1 MNDQGLARQG
11 QIEKGFQKIPF
22 NPKSA
27 HTLFTSPE
35 FADGNTDPEEHTL
48 GDGSSTPFKEYYGDL
63 LRKYIEFLVEA
74 MTDHNLRI
82 ANCTFPLMTTN
93 PTRGGTK
100 IKSKIMKILDDS
112 DSLRQ
117 QMTTFKGT
125 WEANITHTI
134 LPGLG

>member
-1 MNDQGLARQG
+1 MRDQGLARRG
-11 QIEKGFQKIPF
+11 QIEKGFEKIPF

-35 FADGNTDPEEHTL
+35 VTDGNTDPEEQTL
-48 GDGSSTPFKEYYGDL
+48 GDGSSIPFSEYLGDL

-93 PTRGGTK
+93 PRRGDTK
-100 IKSKIMKILDDS
+100 IKSMIMKILDDS

-117 QMTTFKGT
+117 QMTTLKGT
-125 WEANITHTI
+125 WEANTTHTI

>member
-1 MNDQGLARQG
+1 MRDQGLARRSQT
-11 QIEKGFQKIPF
+11 EKGFGKIPF

-35 FADGNTDPEEHTL
+35 VGDGNTDPEEQTL
-48 GDGSSTPFKEYYGDL
+48 GDGSSIPFNEYLGDL

-74 MTDHNLRI
+74 MTDQNLRI

-100 IKSKIMKILDDS
+100 IKYKIMKILDDS

-117 QMTTFKGT
+117 QMMTFKGT
-125 WEANITHTI
+125 WEANTTHTI

>member
-1 MNDQGLARQG
+1 MHDRGLARQG

-48 GDGSSTPFKEYYGDL
+48 GDGSSTPFKEYLGDL
-63 LRKYIEFLVEA
+63 LRKYIEFLVET
-74 MTDHNLRI
+74 MTDHTLRI

-93 PTRGGTK
+93 HRRGSTE
-100 IKSKIMKILDDS
+100 IKSKIIKILDNS
-112 DSLRQ
+112 DL
-117 QMTTFKGT
+117 
-125 WEANITHTI
+125 
-134 LPGLG
+134 L